1 MSDSL
6 GLSKE
11 HEMVYSKMRCPLCG
25 QAPIVPKYFDQSDK
39 ALPFRTAYTE
49 MDPLAVAECP
59 KCNQKWSVFSGAKSG
74 IVRQRV
80 GEITVKGDQSKMPQV
95 GIENIDASQ
104 LNVIETE
111 RVEEHLGSEQRL
123 IDNSQSRIT
132 ITREFTIS
140 KEWSQSYTIDYEK
153 ATSLGGEVGGNLF
166 TLGTLKTTFQRTVKD
181 HYSISEGTRLT
192 YGEKISLQVKEK
204 TKLRVI
210 FQWKRLWQ
218 HGHLQVSTK
227 SGDQY
232 EIPYRV
238 AIGITFDQVQIDE

>member
-25 QAPIVPKYFDQSDK
+25 QAPIVPKYFDQNDRS
-39 ALPFRTAYTE
+39 LPFRTAYTE

-59 KCNQKWSVFSGAKSG
+59 KCHQKWSVFSGAKAG

-80 GEITVKGDQSKMPQV
+80 SEITVKGDQSKNPQA
-95 GIENIDASQ
+95 GIKNIDASQ
-104 LNVIETE
+104 LNVVETE

-140 KEWSQSYTIDYEK
+140 KEWSQSYAIDYEK
-153 ATSLGGEVGGNLF
+153 ATSLGGEIGGNLF
-166 TLGTLKTTFQRTVKD
+166 TLGTFKTTFQRTVKD
-181 HYSISEGTRLT
+181 HYSISEGTRIT

-218 HGHLQVSTK
+218 HGHLQVATK
-227 SGDQY
+227 SGDKY

-238 AIGITFDQVQIDE
+238 AIGVTFDQVQIDE